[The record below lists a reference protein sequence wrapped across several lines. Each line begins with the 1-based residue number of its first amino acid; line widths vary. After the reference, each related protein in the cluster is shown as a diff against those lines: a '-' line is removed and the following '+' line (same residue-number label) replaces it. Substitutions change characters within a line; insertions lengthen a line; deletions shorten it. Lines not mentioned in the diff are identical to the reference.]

1 MEFKVVTLIECKSV
15 AFFVLLV
22 FSKWA
27 THFNASS
34 IFEEQK
40 SLSLCLLLPT
50 AAVNETKA

>member
-1 MEFKVVTLIECKSV
+1 MKSV